1 MKHQLLS
8 GIGLHTS
15 DCTVILVG
23 RLLRYGIRFSFS
35 PDSADRAEHTE
46 TNTKQH
52 HKHSLLDPYPRQQV
66 L

>member
-35 PDSADRAEHTE
+35 PDRAEHTE

-52 HKHSLLDPYPRQQV
+52 YKHSLLDAYPRQQV